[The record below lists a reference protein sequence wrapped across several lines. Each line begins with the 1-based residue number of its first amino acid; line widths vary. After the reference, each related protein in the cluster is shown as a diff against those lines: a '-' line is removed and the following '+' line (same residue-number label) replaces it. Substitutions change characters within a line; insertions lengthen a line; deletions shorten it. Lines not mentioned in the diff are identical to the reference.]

1 MFFIWSA
8 FVCSLYEKHQLQ
20 DKSDRFIANGNK
32 SLQSAARI
40 WSTAYH
46 QIACGATQRLHTN
59 HICSAYDPAAMPYST
74 LRPPGQH
81 SRDSRALLW
90 GAFME
95 KNESGWGRNA
105 RHEGWDWGDGKWR
118 RRGEM
123 TAPRQLSVIDLCWIC
138 LASALLKHERVLQ
151 WSLPDDGLHDDI
163 SLPDDHVTY
172 KTLRG
177 VLTRNTYPLSILRVI
192 VLMSLLRFHPAYPL
206 ASNLR
211 LPYHVKE
218 HIILTV
224 EHTCAPACVHKWIHV
239 LTTQSVRVVYK
250 TYCSISVSER
260 KQVPLVASKVPLIT
274 QAAMRR
280 ARPAD
285 GTVCL

>member
-1 MFFIWSA
+1 MFFIRTV
-8 FVCSLYEKHQLQ
+8 FVHSLYEKHQLQ

-81 SRDSRALLW
+81 SRDSGALLW

-95 KNESGWGRNA
+95 KNESGWGRNT

-123 TAPRQLSVIDLCWIC
+123 TALRQLSVIDLCWIC

-151 WSLPDDGLHDDI
+151 WSLPDDRPHDDI
-163 SLPDDHVTY
+163 SLPADHVTY

-177 VLTRNTYPLSILRVI
+177 VLTRNTYPLSILHVI
-192 VLMSLLRFHPAYPL
+192 VLMSWLRPRPPPTSPCIQSLPTPPHPGTHHFGSGA
-206 ASNLR
+206 
-211 LPYHVKE
+211 HM
-218 HIILTV
+218 
-224 EHTCAPACVHKWIHV
+224 CACMCAQMNSCINNSKCACGVQKV
-239 LTTQSVRVVYK
+239 LFCICVRAE
-250 TYCSISVSER
+250 TGPSRC
-260 KQVPLVASKVPLIT
+260 Q
-274 QAAMRR
+274 
-280 ARPAD
+280 
-285 GTVCL
+285 